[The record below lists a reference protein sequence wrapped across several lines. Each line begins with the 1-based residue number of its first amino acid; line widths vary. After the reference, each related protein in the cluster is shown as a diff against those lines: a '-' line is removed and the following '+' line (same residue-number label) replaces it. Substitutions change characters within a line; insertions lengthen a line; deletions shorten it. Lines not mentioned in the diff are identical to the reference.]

1 MKKFAAIYVRTS
13 SEHQAERCSPDEQE
27 RDCRELAEQ
36 NGLTVVAVYS
46 DIERYRAKK
55 RLVDPSG
62 TRTDRPGLNR
72 MLSDAAAGNFG
83 VILAWRED
91 RLYRGLRAMMFVL
104 DVIQENHLEV
114 ILVKDTF
121 DPKMAPIKAWVAGM
135 ELEAIKERMTM
146 GVKARLRAGKANTG
160 QDRYGYERNGEKI
173 IVVEEEAKW
182 VHQIFEWYNNRVPLK
197 EIRRRLIYAG
207 APQKGSSRP
216 RKIEWAIS
224 SIQGILKSAYNY
236 AYGVKRYTRAG
247 ETFEIP
253 IEPIITIETYNRYV
267 EVRESN
273 RLYPSRNVKRD
284 YLIGGLM
291 YCQCPRKWG
300 ARGSSYKKGK
310 KRRSQATGV
319 YFCGQRHEEV
329 RHLDCPKTIGSK
341 KADDYVW
348 SKVVEVLDQPDV
360 LISQARKH
368 VQEWHTRFEMNLD
381 QRDKLQ
387 KELDQLLVERQWII
401 TRARKGKITDEDM
414 EYQIGT
420 ISVQEQYL
428 KQELAGVQIFDDLP
442 EIDNWEK
449 LALEHLMNLQAGLDS
464 LSQEV
469 MDEDGKKEQFQLKR
483 DIVLALV
490 EKVLIGKN
498 RKMKV
503 IFKLDV
509 LSLLGID
516 INSTSSGNSST
527 NSKLAAN
534 KLDGIYSRTQSCL
547 LRRQCV
553 VCGSPFL
560 LASRCLVRF
569 HRYP

>member
-1 MKKFAAIYVRTS
+1 
-13 SEHQAERCSPDEQE
+13 
-27 RDCRELAEQ
+27 
-36 NGLTVVAVYS
+36 
-46 DIERYRAKK
+46 
-55 RLVDPSG
+55 
-62 TRTDRPGLNR
+62 
-72 MLSDAAAGNFG
+72 
-83 VILAWRED
+83 
-91 RLYRGLRAMMFVL
+91 
-104 DVIQENHLEV
+104 
-114 ILVKDTF
+114 
-121 DPKMAPIKAWVAGM
+121 
-135 ELEAIKERMTM
+135 
-146 GVKARLRAGKANTG
+146 
-160 QDRYGYERNGEKI
+160 
-173 IVVEEEAKW
+173 
-182 VHQIFEWYNNRVPLK
+182 
-197 EIRRRLIYAG
+197 
-207 APQKGSSRP
+207 
-216 RKIEWAIS
+216 
-224 SIQGILKSAYNY
+224 
-236 AYGVKRYTRAG
+236 
-247 ETFEIP
+247 
-253 IEPIITIETYNRYV
+253 
-267 EVRESN
+267 
-273 RLYPSRNVKRD
+273 
-284 YLIGGLM
+284 M

-534 KLDGIYSRTQSCL
+534 KLDGIYNRTQSCL
-547 LRRQCV
+547 LRRLCA